1 MATSNEIFAKNL
13 INLRKSKKITQL
25 ELSEHLNYSDRN
37 VSKWENGTSLPT
49 VETLRELSIFFE
61 VPMDYFFEEHEDN
74 KMRKKYSDIKH
85 IKIIVICL
93 SIIGVYLCSTICFVA
108 FPTQFSISWL
118 SFVWGLAASLIVCI
132 VLYAVWFKKN
142 YVLFIFISLLVWSL
156 ITACYLTI
164 LLTANMN
171 LWFLFLIGIPLQL
184 AVIFWS
190 RMPRYRK

>member
-74 KMRKKYSDIKH
+74 KMHKKYSDIKL
-85 IKIIVICL
+85 IKII
-93 SIIGVYLCSTICFVA
+93 A
-108 FPTQFSISWL
+108 
-118 SFVWGLAASLIVCI
+118 
-132 VLYAVWFKKN
+132 
-142 YVLFIFISLLVWSL
+142 FIFVPQYVSLPFQLSLVYRGFPL
-156 ITACYLTI
+156 FGA
-164 LLTANMN
+164 LL
-171 LWFLFLIGIPLQL
+171 LL
-184 AVIFWS
+184 
-190 RMPRYRK
+190 